1 MPELNRFDY
10 DGSEPD
16 VVATCASCDGEVY
29 EGDDV
34 VLTTEGDIVHEE
46 CFAAFAREIYRSI
59 DGTIDAKGRI
69 I

>member
-1 MPELNRFDY
+1 MPEIDWFDY

-46 CFAAFAREIYRSI
+46 CFAAFARDTYRNVS
-59 DGTIDAKGRI
+59 GTIDANGRI